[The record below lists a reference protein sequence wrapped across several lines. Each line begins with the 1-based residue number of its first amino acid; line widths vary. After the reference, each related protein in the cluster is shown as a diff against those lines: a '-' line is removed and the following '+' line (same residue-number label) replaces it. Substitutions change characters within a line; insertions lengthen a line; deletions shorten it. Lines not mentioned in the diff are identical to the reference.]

1 MKITYPACFYPEE
14 NGTFSVEIPDLCC
27 ATQGKDLTEAIKM
40 AADAATGWI
49 LDALSHGE
57 PIPTASKIE
66 AIMPNNGGFIS
77 EVTIDLANLDENIC
91 FGQNPST
98 EDNDQNSNAE
108 ENPV

>member
-1 MKITYPACFYPEE
+1 
-14 NGTFSVEIPDLCC
+14 
-27 ATQGKDLTEAIKM
+27 
-40 AADAATGWI
+40 
-49 LDALSHGE
+49 
-57 PIPTASKIE
+57 
-66 AIMPNNGGFIS
+66 MPNNGGFIS